1 MHYGRE
7 FLSVAMWDSEKA
19 QHLRETCAR
28 VRSRRSLSPHLTDS
42 LPLVHNRL
50 LAVGEWVQAERRVTF
65 SFPTFQLS

>member
-28 VRSRRSLSPHLTDS
+28 VSRRHPQYIMNVLTGLHLSQT
-42 LPLVHNRL
+42 
-50 LAVGEWVQAERRVTF
+50 
-65 SFPTFQLS
+65 LSSWGMGSG